1 MPDTSVDTSLEFSE
15 VLDAMRPDGDAWRVA
30 VPEDWQQG
38 RAIFGGMQLALAVR
52 AMRAALGNDL
62 PLRSVQA
69 TFVGPLATQDV
80 CLRAEVLRTGRTATH
95 ARCDMLDGDRLGCTA
110 VALFGTPRRSGFTRE
125 IPRPRID
132 VDPETLTD
140 LPSIPGITPQFVRH
154 IQLRWA
160 IGTPPYTGQQEPHS
174 TIFARLRDRHCRAE
188 DALIA
193 LADSIPTPALSMLTT
208 PAPASSLN
216 WMLEILGEPARLDR
230 DGWCQIGTD
239 VRAGA
244 DGYLSQTSI
253 LWGPD
258 GHAYCVSHQSVAIF
272 A

>member
-1 MPDTSVDTSLEFSE
+1 
-15 VLDAMRPDGDAWRVA
+15 MRREGDAWRVD

-38 RAIFGGMQLALAVR
+38 RTVFGGLQLALAVR

-69 TFVGPLATQDV
+69 TFVGPLVGRDLVLQ
-80 CLRAEVLRTGRTATH
+80 AEILRTGKSTTH
-95 ARCDMLDGDRLGCTA
+95 ARCDMRHEGRTDCTA
-110 VALFGTPRRSGFTRE
+110 VAIFGVPRPSKFTLE
-125 IPRPRID
+125 IPRPIVD
-132 VDPETLTD
+132 VDPESLTD
-140 LPSIPGITPQFVRH
+140 LPSVPGITPQFVRH

-160 IGTPPYTGQQEPHS
+160 VGTHPYTGQREPRS
-174 TIFARLRDRHCRAE
+174 TIFARMRDRHCSAE

-193 LADSIPTPALSMLTT
+193 LADSIPTPVLSMLDR

-216 WMLEILGEPARLDR
+216 WMLEILGDPSQLDR
-230 DGWCQIGTD
+230 DGWCQIGTQ
-239 VRAGA
+239 VRAGT

-253 LWGPD
+253 LWGPN
-258 GHAYCVSHQSVAIF
+258 GHAFCVSHQSVAIF

>member
-1 MPDTSVDTSLEFSE
+1 
-15 VLDAMRPDGDAWRVA
+15 MRRQGDAWRVD

-38 RAIFGGMQLALAVR
+38 RTVFGGMQLALAVR
-52 AMRAALGNDL
+52 AMRAALDRDL

-69 TFVGPLATQDV
+69 TFVGPLVGRDLQ
-80 CLRAEVLRTGRTATH
+80 LRAEILRTGKSTSH
-95 ARCDMLDGDRLGCTA
+95 ARCDMRHQGQTGCTA
-110 VALFGTPRRSGFTRE
+110 VAIFGAPRPSKFKRE
-125 IPRPRID
+125 IPRPVVD
-132 VDPETLTD
+132 VDPESLAD
-140 LPSIPGITPQFVRH
+140 LPSVPGITPQFVRH

-160 IGTPPYTGQQEPHS
+160 VGTHPYTGQREPRS
-174 TIFARLRDRHCRAE
+174 TIFARMRDRHCSAE

-193 LADSIPTPALSMLTT
+193 LADAIPTPVLSMLDQ

-216 WMLEILGEPARLDR
+216 WMLEILGDPAQLDR
-230 DGWCQIGTD
+230 DGWCQIGTH
-239 VRAGA
+239 VRAAA

-258 GHAYCVSHQSVAIF
+258 GHAFCVSHQSVVIF

>member
-1 MPDTSVDTSLEFSE
+1 MEFSD
-15 VLDAMRPDGDAWRVA
+15 VLNAMRREGGAWRVD

-38 RAIFGGMQLALAVR
+38 RTVFGGLQLALAVR

-69 TFVGPLATQDV
+69 TFVGPLVGRDLLLQ
-80 CLRAEVLRTGRTATH
+80 AEILRTGKSTTH
-95 ARCDMLDGDRLGCTA
+95 ARCDMRHEGRTGCTA
-110 VALFGTPRRSGFTRE
+110 VAIFGVPRPSKFTLE
-125 IPRPRID
+125 IPRPIVD
-132 VDPETLTD
+132 VDPESLTD
-140 LPSIPGITPQFVRH
+140 LPSVPGITPQFVRH

-160 IGTPPYTGQQEPHS
+160 VGTHPYTGQREPRS
-174 TIFARLRDRHCRAE
+174 TIFARMRDRHCSAE

-193 LADSIPTPALSMLTT
+193 LADSIPTPVLSMLDR

-216 WMLEILGEPARLDR
+216 WMLEILGDPSQLDR
-230 DGWCQIGTD
+230 DGWCQIGTQ
-239 VRAGA
+239 VRAGT

-253 LWGPD
+253 LWGPN
-258 GHAYCVSHQSVAIF
+258 GHAFCVSHQSVAIF